1 MRYWAMRG
9 SGTAAVLAVAVGVAA
24 AGCGS
29 SSPDRT
35 GSSQRATTAAPPAQ
49 EHAPIQ
55 PQGDL
60 EIPRRVPREGTGASD
75 PRARRVIRAWL
86 DALNHDDIER
96 AASYF
101 ALPSKFQNGTPV
113 LTVDSQ
119 AERIAVNLAL
129 PCGAKATEMRGAG
142 AFTIVTFR
150 LIHRPGGDCG
160 PGVGGRARGAIRVAR
175 GKIAEWYRLPDVPGG
190 PQIAP
195 PAPSGPTV

>member
-1 MRYWAMRG
+1 MAAG
-9 SGTAAVLAVAVGVAA
+9 AVLAVAIATA
-24 AGCGS
+24 AGGCGWS
-29 SSPDRT
+29 SSHRT
-35 GSSQRATTAAPPAQ
+35 SSSQNAAAPPAQ

-55 PQGDL
+55 PESDL
-60 EIPRRVPREGTGASD
+60 AIPGRVPRKGTGPPD

-119 AERIAVNLAL
+119 LERIAVNVAL
-129 PCGAKATEMRGAG
+129 PCGARAIEMRGAG
-142 AFTIVTFR
+142 RFTIVTFR
-150 LIHRPGGDCG
+150 LTHRPGGDCG
-160 PGVGGRARGAIRVAR
+160 QGAGHRARGAIRVAR
-175 GKIAEWYRLPDVPGG
+175 GRIVEWYRLPDVPGG

>member
-1 MRYWAMRG
+1 MSG
-9 SGTAAVLAVAVGVAA
+9 SRTAAVVAVAVAVATGA
-24 AGCGS
+24 AGCGWS
-29 SSPDRT
+29 SSHRT
-35 GSSQRATTAAPPAQ
+35 SSSQSTAAPPAQ

-55 PQGDL
+55 PESDL
-60 EIPRRVPREGTGASD
+60 AIPRRVPREGTGRPD
-75 PRARRVIRAWL
+75 PRATRVIRAWL

-129 PCGAKATEMRGAG
+129 PCGAKAIEMRGAG
-142 AFTIVTFR
+142 RFTVVTFR
-150 LIHRPGGDCG
+150 LIHRPGGECG
-160 PGVGGRARGAIRVAR
+160 QGVGGKARGAIRVAR
-175 GKIAEWYRLPDVPGG
+175 DKIAEWYRLPDAPGG
-190 PQIAP
+190 EQIAP

>member
-9 SGTAAVLAVAVGVAA
+9 SGTAAVLVVVIGLAA

-35 GSSQRATTAAPPAQ
+35 SSSRRATTAAPPAQ

-55 PQGDL
+55 PQSDL
-60 EIPRRVPREGTGASD
+60 EIPRRVPREGTGPSD
-75 PRARRVIRAWL
+75 PTARRVIRAWL
-86 DALNHDDIER
+86 NALDHDEIER

-150 LIHRPGGDCG
+150 LIHRPGAECG
-160 PGVGGRARGAIRVAR
+160 NGVGGRARGAIRVAR

-190 PQIAP
+190 QQIAP

>member
-1 MRYWAMRG
+1 MRG
-9 SGTAAVLAVAVGVAA
+9 SETAAVLAAAVAVAA

-29 SSPDRT
+29 SSDRT
-35 GSSQRATTAAPPAQ
+35 SGSERATTAAPPAQ

-75 PRARRVIRAWL
+75 PGARRVIRAWL

-119 AERIAVNLAL
+119 VERIAVNLAL
-129 PCGAKATEMRGAG
+129 PCGAKATRMRGAG
-142 AFTIVTFR
+142 TFTIVTFR
-150 LIHRPGGDCG
+150 LIDRPGGECG
-160 PGVGGRARGAIRVAR
+160 QGVGGRARGAIRVAK

-190 PQIAP
+190 QQIAP
-195 PAPSGPTV
+195 PAPSGPAV

>member
-1 MRYWAMRG
+1 MRG
-9 SGTAAVLAVAVGVAA
+9 SATAAVLAVAIATAA

-29 SSPDRT
+29 SSSDRT
-35 GSSQRATTAAPPAQ
+35 SSSQRATTSAPPAP

-55 PQGDL
+55 PEGDL
-60 EIPRRVPREGTGASD
+60 AIPRRVPRDGTGPSD

-86 DALNHDDIER
+86 DALNHDEIER

-113 LTVDSQ
+113 LTVDSRV
-119 AERIAVNLAL
+119 ERIAVNLAL

-142 AFTIVTFR
+142 TFTIVTFR
-150 LIHRPGGDCG
+150 LIDRPGGECG
-160 PGVGGRARGAIRVAR
+160 QGAGGRARGAIRVAKD
-175 GKIAEWYRLPDVPGG
+175 KIVEWYRLPEVPGG
-190 PQIAP
+190 EQIAP

>member
-1 MRYWAMRG
+1 MSG
-9 SGTAAVLAVAVGVAA
+9 SGTAAVLSVAVAVAV

-29 SSPDRT
+29 SSPDRA
-35 GSSQRATTAAPPAQ
+35 SSAKRATTAAPPAQ

-60 EIPRRVPREGTGASD
+60 EIPRRVPRDGTGAPD
-75 PRARRVIRAWL
+75 PRATRVIRAWL

-119 AERIAVNLAL
+119 AERIAVNVAL
-129 PCGAKATEMRGAG
+129 PCGAKATEMRGA
-142 AFTIVTFR
+142 ATFTIVTFR
-150 LIHRPGGDCG
+150 LIHRPGGECG
-160 PGVGGRARGAIRVAR
+160 QGVGGRARGAIRVAR

-190 PQIAP
+190 EQMAP